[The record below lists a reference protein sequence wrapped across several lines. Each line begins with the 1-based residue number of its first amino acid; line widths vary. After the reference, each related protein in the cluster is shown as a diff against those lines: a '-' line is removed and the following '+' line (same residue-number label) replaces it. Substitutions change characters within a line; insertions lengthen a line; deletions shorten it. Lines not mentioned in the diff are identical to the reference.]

1 MRVGQAFSINYRTI
15 KNVCWQASGKTLRL
29 YLHIIG
35 YQIRVTEALS
45 YFRVTLAKRVEPK
58 LGLALYCGYYSLM
71 GLKTLCSVTLF
82 SDIQFLS

>member
-1 MRVGQAFSINYRTI
+1 MVGQAFSINYRTI

-45 YFRVTLAKRVEPK
+45 YFRMTLAEGVGPRLGWALCLEPRSLVGWQRQRV
-58 LGLALYCGYYSLM
+58 
-71 GLKTLCSVTLF
+71 
-82 SDIQFLS
+82 